1 MTTEKT
7 ENQEDKQVGKPPAKD
22 KKDVSPTVPVQP
34 ARAAAAE
41 REQLIYI
48 GPNLPGGR
56 LAKYFISLGGFPAY
70 LSDISDKVPAIT
82 ELFVPVADLSAARV
96 AMDQPG
102 TTQNIAYA
110 AVVAAIQKGVI

>member
-1 MTTEKT
+1 MTTEKIET
-7 ENQEDKQVGKPPAKD
+7 QDVKQAEKPPVKD
-22 KKDVSPTVPVQP
+22 KKDVSPVIPVQP
-34 ARAAAAE
+34 VQTTE

-82 ELFVPVADLSAARV
+82 ELFVPVADLSAAKV

-102 TTQNIAYA
+102 TTHNIAYA
-110 AVVAAIQKGVI
+110 AVVEAVQKGGI

>member
-7 ENQEDKQVGKPPAKD
+7 EIQDVKQAEKSPVKD
-22 KKDVSPTVPVQP
+22 KKDVSPVVPVQ
-34 ARAAAAE
+34 ATE

-82 ELFVPVADLSAARV
+82 ELFVPVTDLSAAKV

-102 TTQNIAYA
+102 TTHNIAYA
-110 AVVAAIQKGVI
+110 AVVEAIQKGGI

>member
-7 ENQEDKQVGKPPAKD
+7 ETQDVKQAEKPPVKD
-22 KKDVSPTVPVQP
+22 KKDVSPVVPAQP
-34 ARAAAAE
+34 SQAAE

-82 ELFVPVADLSAARV
+82 ELFVPVTDLSAAKV
-96 AMDQPG
+96 AMEQPG
-102 TTQNIAYA
+102 TTHNIAYA
-110 AVVAAIQKGVI
+110 AVVDAIQKGGI